1 MSSEV
6 GYKDKKQLLFS
17 VFSGTLLAI
26 ASTLIMILL
35 FALIIRFFNISDNFI
50 FPINQVIKVISLFL
64 GILIV
69 LKKQGNKGFLKGIFL
84 GMLYYILS
92 TIVFSIL
99 QGSFS
104 FRLNNL
110 LDLLLTILIGG
121 IIGIIVVN
129 IKKRWLLVV

>member
-50 FPINQVIKVISLFL
+50 FPVNQVIKVISLFL

-69 LKKQGNKGFLKGIFL
+69 LKKQSNKGFLKGILL
-84 GMLYYILS
+84 GLLYYILS

-129 IKKRWLLVV
+129 IKKR